1 MNEEAMSTRAL
12 SRLRSYNG
20 VMGAFHLAQAV
31 VVLALATDFTL
42 PVVATF
48 MSGPPGVGE
57 PAVTH
62 LFDASIA
69 WGVAGFLLLS
79 AAAHAVLVAP
89 GVFGWYAGHLA
100 RGRNYARWIEYS
112 LSSTLMVLLIALL
125 TGIADVAALV
135 GLGFANAGM
144 ILFGLLMEH
153 YETPGRPRWLSYNF
167 GVLVGAAPWL
177 AIAIYL
183 WSPGVEAQPPAF
195 VYAIFFSLFAF
206 FNAFAVNMVLQ
217 YRRVGPWRSYLFG
230 ESAYI
235 LLSLTAKSALAWQVF
250 GATLAPVD

>member
-1 MNEEAMSTRAL
+1 MTDTAL
-12 SRLRSYNG
+12 TQRTLRRLRLYNG

-42 PVVATF
+42 PVFATF

-57 PAVTH
+57 PTVTH
-62 LFDASIA
+62 LFDASVA

-89 GVFGWYAGHLA
+89 RVFGWYAGNLA
-100 RGRNYARWIEYS
+100 QGRNYARWIEYAV
-112 LSSTLMVLLIALL
+112 SSTLMVLLIALL
-125 TGIADVAALV
+125 TGIGDVAALV

-153 YETPGRPRWLSYNF
+153 YESPGRPRWLSYNF
-167 GVLVGAAPWL
+167 GVLVGAAPWA

-183 WSPGVEAQPPAF
+183 WSPGVAAEPPAF

-217 YRRVGPWRSYLFG
+217 YRQVGPWRSYLFG
-230 ESAYI
+230 ESSYI

-250 GATLAPVD
+250 GATLAPTG

>member
-1 MNEEAMSTRAL
+1 MTATTITQRAQG
-12 SRLRSYNG
+12 RLRLYNG

-31 VVLALATDFTL
+31 VVLALATEFTL
-42 PVVATF
+42 PVFATF

-57 PAVTH
+57 PTVTH
-62 LFDASIA
+62 LFDASLA

-79 AAAHAVLVAP
+79 AAAHAVLVLP
-89 GVFGWYAGHLA
+89 GVFGWYTGNLA
-100 RGRNYARWIEYS
+100 KGRNYARWIEYS
-112 LSSTLMVLLIALL
+112 VSSTLMVLLIALL
-125 TGIADVAALV
+125 TGIGDVAALV
-135 GLGFANAGM
+135 GLGAANAGM

-153 YETPGRPRWLSYNF
+153 YESPGRPRWLSYNF
-167 GVLVGAAPWL
+167 GVLVGAAPWA

-183 WSPGVEAQPPAF
+183 WSPGVAAEPPAF

-217 YRRVGPWRSYLFG
+217 YRRIGPWRSYLFG
-230 ESAYI
+230 ESTYI

-250 GATLAPVD
+250 GATLAPTG

>member
-1 MNEEAMSTRAL
+1 MDEEQMNGTAL
-12 SRLRSYNG
+12 RRLRAYNG

-48 MSGPPGVGE
+48 MSGPPGVGD

-62 LFDASIA
+62 LLDASVA

-89 GVFGWYAGHLA
+89 GVFGWYTANLA

-112 LSSTLMVLLIALL
+112 VSSTLMVLLIALL

-135 GLGFANAGM
+135 GLGAANAGM
-144 ILFGLLMEH
+144 ILFGLLMAG
-153 YETPGRPRWLSYNF
+153 YYF
-167 GVLVGAAPWL
+167 GMV
-177 AIAIYL
+177 
-183 WSPGVEAQPPAF
+183 QPH
-195 VYAIFFSLFAF
+195 S
-206 FNAFAVNMVLQ
+206 
-217 YRRVGPWRSYLFG
+217 G
-230 ESAYI
+230 
-235 LLSLTAKSALAWQVF
+235 
-250 GATLAPVD
+250 